1 MLKMSNIMFDKLNR
15 NCVKSLV
22 EYLKPGGFINVGLTC
37 KQNNNI
43 FNQNITGMFTYLLTK
58 GFVRLCNG
66 CCPNNNAKCI
76 DISHINLC
84 MPLSTQ
90 FTEIAETTGR
100 QVMAEYYRAHPGAS
114 APSSPHICLAYP
126 NELIYTC
133 LVDILLPNTWSY
145 DNIIRKSKYQTK
157 KKMTLCNIKHPK
169 DFVAQSN
176 DGIINLPLIG
186 YYNWQIYHFH
196 NAPYKNIAIDKIFGL
211 PLKYH
216 LGPKHKYRSIKAL
229 L

>member
-1 MLKMSNIMFDKLNR
+1 MFNKLNR

-22 EYLKPGGFINVGLTC
+22 EYLNPGGFVNVGLTC

-43 FNQNITGMFTYLLTK
+43 FDHNVNGMFTSLLTK

-66 CCPNNNAKCI
+66 CCPNNNRGCI
-76 DISHINLC
+76 DICNINLC

-90 FTEIAETTGR
+90 FTEIAETIGR
-100 QVMAEYYRAHPGAS
+100 PRRS
-114 APSSPHICLAYP
+114 APSNTPHICLAYP
-126 NELIYTC
+126 KGIIYTC
-133 LVDILLPNTWSY
+133 LADILLPKTWSY
-145 DNIIRKSKYQTK
+145 DNIIRESRYQTK
-157 KKMTLCNIKHPK
+157 KKMTMCNIKHPNE
-169 DFVAQSN
+169 FIAQSN

-196 NAPYKNIAIDKIFGL
+196 DAPCKNIAIDKIFGL